1 MTVENIFHLHQ
12 SKASGIKQLLQ
23 FQLCETKPPGACL
36 QGSAH
41 LEYCRSAAGTG
52 TEGWGFPMSGC
63 TPLPKA
69 KNPGSAFYTEFGLFL
84 LSKGSLQMLE
94 LFRFV

>member
-23 FQLCETKPPGACL
+23 FQLCEMKPPGACL

-41 LEYCRSAAGTG
+41 LECRRSAAGTG
-52 TEGWGFPMSGC
+52 TEGWGIPLARLH
-63 TPLPKA
+63 TPPKA
-69 KNPGSAFYTEFGLFL
+69 KNPGAAFCTEFRLFL
-84 LSKGSLQMLE
+84 LSAGSLQMLE
-94 LFRFV
+94 LLRFL